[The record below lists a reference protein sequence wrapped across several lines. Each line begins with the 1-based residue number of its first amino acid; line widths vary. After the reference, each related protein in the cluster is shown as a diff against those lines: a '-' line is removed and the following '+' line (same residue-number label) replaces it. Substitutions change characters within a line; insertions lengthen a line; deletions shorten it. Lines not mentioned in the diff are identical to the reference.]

1 MMMVT
6 QKIPERLS
14 WAVEQLKIAGDE
26 RLLEI
31 GCGRGVAVSLICPLL
46 MTGTVLAIDRSET
59 AIDAARRRNEDQVA
73 AGKASFRRTALED
86 LTGPAR
92 SFDKIFA
99 INVNLFWLDAAR
111 GLDVVRGLLAPDGM
125 LFLFYEPPSSAGRK
139 QAEAKLLANLEVN
152 RFEVL
157 EMIEAD
163 ASRSCLFGV
172 IARPAAA

>member
-1 MMMVT
+1 MA

-14 WAVEQLKIAGDE
+14 WAVDQLKIAGNE

-46 MTGTVLAIDRSET
+46 TSGTITAIDRSEI
-59 AIDAARRRNEDQVA
+59 AINAARHRNAAHMA
-73 AGKASFRRTALED
+73 AGKVTFRHTALED
-86 LTGPAR
+86 MAGPAQ

-111 GLDVVRGLLAPDGM
+111 GLDAVTKLLASGGT
-125 LFLFYEPPSSAGRK
+125 LFPFYEPPSLAGRK
-139 QAEAKLLANLEVN
+139 RAEAKLLANLEAN

-157 EMIEAD
+157 EVIEAD

-172 IARPAAA
+172 VARPVGHGA